1 MSRVATRVSME
12 ASIFPSV
19 QHSSTSSSRTSW
31 NKAFRPLSW
40 ESKWNSL
47 GEQKDWECS
56 EQTIGGQPDNRSW
69 LKDWDSLQKHWY
81 REFGYHGCT
90 SRTLRKLLIWKNS
103 RQRGTCQG
111 LVLKALHMPAESHR
125 ILDGSGW
132 EGHENHPL
140 PWTGKSLLLFSQKW
154 NPSRFGPESG
164 ELSPVGITS
173 RQENI
178 EARMAELHKA
188 KICMG
193 KGEEAVILVAALG
206 TRKLAGGN

>member
-164 ELSPVGITS
+164 ELSTAQWVSPPGRKTS
-173 RQENI
+173 RQGWQSSTKPRF
-178 EARMAELHKA
+178 AW
-188 KICMG
+188 G
-193 KGEEAVILVAALG
+193 KEKRLSSLWQHSGQ
-206 TRKLAGGN
+206 GN